1 MVMRQ
6 TVLTI
11 ILLVFTTS
19 LLFSQGYN
27 NRWSIELNPG
37 VSNAVK
43 PYSPEYWSNTIG
55 LYHISAGTRFMF
67 NNKFGLKWDVGF
79 DRISHDK
86 IGIWNNTGTSKPF
99 TSKYART
106 SVQFVLDIGRLMQFE
121 NFSDKT
127 SLLFHTGGGMSWLWS
142 KVNPETDKMVNFMFG
157 LAPQFKVNERFSVT
171 TDVSFVWHIY
181 QQYTWD
187 MYNSVF
193 NRGFDGFYANGTIGL
208 NFYLGKYGSHMDW
221 AFTPCFPDMTYL
233 EDENKNLDSL
243 NKQLQ
248 SNIRDDDGDGIAN
261 FMDDEKD
268 TPIGNIVSRRGV
280 SLKNIDSDGD
290 GVSDLID
297 KCIDIPGNFENE
309 GCPQDLLMAIKNNE
323 KDRVITNN
331 SIGNSTGTYQNGSD
345 SLPNNNNIQG
355 SGNGNN
361 QNANNGSQ
369 NGNNQSENISGQ
381 NGNNSGSQNGNNQNA
396 NNGSQNGNNN
406 GGQNA
411 NNNVSQNGNNSGSQN
426 GNNQIGNIG
435 GQNGNNQNAN
445 NGSQNGN
452 NNGGQNANNNVSQNG
467 NNQIGN
473 IGGQNGNNQNGN
485 NNGSQNGNNQSE
497 NISGQNGN
505 NSGSQ
510 NGNNQIGNI
519 GGQNGNN
526 QNANNG
532 SQNGNNNGG
541 QNANNNVSQNGN
553 NQIGN
558 IGGQNGNNQNA
569 NNGSQNGN
577 NGGQNGNNNV
587 GQNGNNNGQGN
598 GNNQNNNSNPNVV
611 TSREGLTSLVDVH
624 FLLNEASIQP
634 NLYPLLNE
642 IVALLKANPGSSI
655 VLEGHT
661 DATGEDEFNQL
672 LSQKRTESLRKYM
685 ISQGIDP
692 NRVQTGSFGESK
704 PKFLNTTPKGRALN
718 RRVEVYFK
726 I

>member
-1 MVMRQ
+1 MRQ
-6 TVLTI
+6 AVLTV
-11 ILLVFTTS
+11 ILLFIFS
-19 LLFSQGYN
+19 NSSFSQGYN

-43 PYSPEYWSNTIG
+43 PYTPGYWSNTIG
-55 LYHISAGTRFMF
+55 LYHISGGTRFMF
-67 NNKFGLKWDVGF
+67 NNKYGLKWDIGF
-79 DRISHDK
+79 DRIRHDK
-86 IGIWNNTGTSKPF
+86 TSWYNNTGVSQPF
-99 TSKYART
+99 TSYYART
-106 SVQFVLDIGRLMQFE
+106 SVQFVLDIGRLLQFE
-121 NFSDKT
+121 NFSEKT

-157 LAPQFKVNERFSVT
+157 LAPQFKVNERFSIT

-187 MYNSVF
+187 MKNSVF

-248 SNIRDDDGDGIAN
+248 SSLRDDDGDGVAN
-261 FMDDEKD
+261 FMDDENN
-268 TPIGNIVSRRGV
+268 TLIGNIVNKRGV
-280 SLKNIDSDGD
+280 SLKNIDTDGD

-297 KCIDIPGNFENE
+297 KCIDIPGTFENE
-309 GCPQDLLMAIKNNE
+309 GCPQDLLLAIRNNE

-331 SIGNSTGTYQNGSD
+331 LNGNPDNSNSSGQNGSD
-345 SLPNNNNIQG
+345 SLPNNNNSSLIG
-355 SGNGNN
+355 T
-361 QNANNGSQ
+361 NNGQ
-369 NGNNQSENISGQ
+369 KDPNELLNNNGGQ
-381 NGNNSGSQNGNNQNA
+381 NNNNNV
-396 NNGSQNGNNN
+396 GQNGNNN
-406 GGQNA
+406 GGQNG
-411 NNNVSQNGNNSGSQN
+411 NNN
-426 GNNQIGNIG
+426 G
-435 GQNGNNQNAN
+435 GQNGNN
-445 NGSQNGN
+445 NGAQNGN
-452 NNGGQNANNNVSQNG
+452 NNGGQN
-467 NNQIGN
+467 
-473 IGGQNGNNQNGN
+473 GN
-485 NNGSQNGNNQSE
+485 NNGG
-497 NISGQNGN
+497 
-505 NSGSQ
+505 
-510 NGNNQIGNI
+510 
-519 GGQNGNN
+519 
-526 QNANNG
+526 
-532 SQNGNNNGG
+532 QNGNNNGG
-541 QNANNNVSQNGN
+541 QNGN
-553 NQIGN
+553 
-558 IGGQNGNNQNA
+558 
-569 NNGSQNGN
+569 N

-587 GQNGNNNGQGN
+587 GQNGNNNVGQNGNNNVGQNGNNNVGQNGNNNVGQNGNNNVGQNGNNNGGQNGNNNGGQNGNNNGGQNGNNNSDQNGNNNAQGN

-611 TSREGLTSLVDVH
+611 TSREGLSSLVDVH
-624 FLLNEASIQP
+624 FMLNESSIQS

-655 VLEGHT
+655 VLEGHA

-692 NRVQTGSFGESK
+692 NRVQTGSFGESR

>member
-1 MVMRQ
+1 MRQ
-6 TVLTI
+6 AVLTI
-11 ILLVFTTS
+11 ILLFLFS
-19 LLFSQGYN
+19 NSSFSQGYN

-43 PYSPEYWSNTIG
+43 PYTPGYWSNTIG

-67 NNKFGLKWDVGF
+67 NNKYGLKWDIGF
-79 DRISHDK
+79 DRIRHDK
-86 IGIWNNTGTSKPF
+86 TSWYNNTGTSQPF
-99 TSKYART
+99 TSHYART
-106 SVQFVLDIGRLMQFE
+106 SVQFVLDIGRLLQFE
-121 NFSDKT
+121 NFSEKT

-157 LAPQFKVNERFSVT
+157 FAPQYKINERFSIT

-248 SNIRDDDGDGIAN
+248 SNLRDDDGDGIAN

-268 TPIGNIVSRRGV
+268 TPIGNIVNRRGV
-280 SLKNIDSDGD
+280 SLKNIDTDGD
-290 GVSDLID
+290 GVSDLVD
-297 KCIDIPGNFENE
+297 KCIDIPGTFENE
-309 GCPQDLLMAIKNNE
+309 GCPQDLLLAIRNNE

-331 SIGNSTGTYQNGSD
+331 SNGNPNNSNGTNQNGSD
-345 SLPNNNNIQG
+345 SLPNNNSLQG
-355 SGNGNN
+355 TNNGNKNPNELLTNN
-361 QNANNGSQ
+361 QNGNNGSQ
-369 NGNNQSENISGQ
+369 NGNNQ
-381 NGNNSGSQNGNNQNA
+381 NGNNGSQNGNNQNG
-396 NNGSQNGNNN
+396 NNGSQNGNN
-406 GGQNA
+406 
-411 NNNVSQNGNNSGSQN
+411 QNG
-426 GNNQIGNIG
+426 
-435 GQNGNNQNAN
+435 N

-452 NNGGQNANNNVSQNG
+452 NQNG
-467 NNQIGN
+467 NN
-473 IGGQNGNNQNGN
+473 GGQNGNNQNGN
-485 NNGSQNGNNQSE
+485 N
-497 NISGQNGN
+497 
-505 NSGSQ
+505 
-510 NGNNQIGNI
+510 

-526 QNANNG
+526 
-532 SQNGNNNGG
+532 
-541 QNANNNVSQNGN
+541 
-553 NQIGN
+553 
-558 IGGQNGNNQNA
+558 
-569 NNGSQNGN
+569 QNGN
-577 NGGQNGNNNV
+577 NGGQNGNNQNGNNG
-587 GQNGNNNGQGN
+587 GQNGNNQNG
-598 GNNQNNNSNPNVV
+598 NSNPNVV

-624 FLLNEASIQP
+624 FVLNDASIQP

-655 VLEGHT
+655 VLEGHA

-672 LSQKRTESLRKYM
+672 LSQKRTESLRKYLL
-685 ISQGIDP
+685 SQGIDP
-692 NRVQTGSFGESK
+692 NRVQTGSFGESR
-704 PKFLNTTPKGRALN
+704 PKFLNTSPKGRALN